1 MYKSYLTSSVRNM
14 KKNKLHAFINVAGL
28 SVGLA
33 VAIVIGLWIKDELS
47 WEKHFDNYEKTGWV
61 IQNVTNNGAVDT
73 WWSIP
78 WPLAEELR
86 KNYGDNFEYVVLMTA
101 PDASLISYEDKKL
114 SRTGI
119 FAERDFPHL
128 FTLNMISGSRKALSD
143 PSSILV
149 SSSTARAFFGDSDP
163 LGKVMTLDGDKTVTI
178 AGVYKDIPTQS
189 ELTDVQFV
197 AAWDLLF
204 AKSPWIST
212 MRDPWRP
219 NAFSLYIGLADNK
232 TFAQASASIRD
243 AKMKNISKELQKK
256 KPELF
261 IHPMSEWHLRSEF
274 KNGVNVGG
282 RITYVWL
289 FGVIGIFVVI
299 MACINFMNLSTAR
312 SEKRSKEVGIR
323 KAIGSL
329 RGQLL
334 QQFFTESILTTFLS
348 FVIALLLVQMTLP
361 YFNTIANKTIAL
373 PSGDLSLWG
382 VTIALCLFI
391 GLLSGSYPALYLSS
405 IKPGMALKG
414 VFKAGKSAALPRKVM
429 VVVQFTVSVVLI
441 IGTVIVFKQI
451 EFAKDR
457 PVGYDTKG
465 LVAIPHSQKMHD
477 QIDVIKEELINANLI
492 TQIAEADAP
501 TTELWGSSSA
511 FDWDGKD
518 PDLSVDFPN
527 AAISHNYGKTI
538 GWQIKEGRD
547 FDRNLASDSSALI
560 INQAAADYMGLKN
573 AVGQIIRWYQQP
585 YQVIGVVNDII
596 ARSPYD
602 PVKPTIYRLNDEGGN
617 FLLVRLHPQ
626 ITVKEGIARIE
637 DALKKYSDG
646 VPFAYRFVEDD
657 YALKFSNE
665 QRVGQ
670 LAGIFTAL
678 AIFISC
684 LGIFG
689 LSSFTAEQRTK
700 EISIRKVHGASI
712 LQLWRMMSK
721 DFLLL
726 VVISCMIAVPIAY
739 QLLSSWLAS
748 YTYHVDVTW
757 TVFTLAGVCTLV
769 ITMVTISWHT
779 VQAAKANPIRSLRS
793 E

>member
-348 FVIALLLVQMTLP
+348 FVIALLLVQMTLL

-373 PSGDLSLWG
+373 PWGDLSLWG

-712 LQLWRMMSK
+712 LQLWRMMLK